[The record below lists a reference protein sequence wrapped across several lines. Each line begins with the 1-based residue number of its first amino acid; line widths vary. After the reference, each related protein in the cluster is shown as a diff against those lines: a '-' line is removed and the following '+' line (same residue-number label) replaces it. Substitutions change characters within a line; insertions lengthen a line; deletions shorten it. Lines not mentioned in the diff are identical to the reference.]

1 MTDRIVIIGAGHVG
15 SHVGSALLARGLC
28 GELAY
33 IDTDRG
39 KARAQA
45 DDLQD
50 MASFTRR
57 GARVWA
63 GDYRDL
69 AGAGLAV
76 VCASGPICKEDRL
89 EELAESVKVMDQ
101 ILPGLG
107 GSGFSGILLVITN
120 PVDLV
125 ARYLAERLSLP
136 RGRVIGSGTTLD
148 TARQVRVLARRTGT
162 AQRSIQGMVIGE
174 HGESQVCCWSQVSAG
189 GVPVSRLMEREP
201 GWQGLDLAAIG
212 DAGRQGGWDILCGKG
227 STEFGI
233 GWAAAEIIE
242 AVLRDEKRVLP
253 VSAPVEEDGLFI
265 SLPCV
270 LGRNGVE
277 RVLRPALA
285 PEEQAKFEA
294 SQARLREYWGTIPQ
308 G

>member
-33 IDTDRG
+33 IDTDQG

-57 GARVWA
+57 SVRVWA

-107 GSGFSGILLVITN
+107 GSGFSGILSR
-120 PVDLV
+120 
-125 ARYLAERLSLP
+125 AWRLF
-136 RGRVIGSGTTLD
+136 RVSDSSSGFSSPS
-148 TARQVRVLARRTGT
+148 TA
-162 AQRSIQGMVIGE
+162 S
-174 HGESQVCCWSQVSAG
+174 SSA
-189 GVPVSRLMEREP
+189 
-201 GWQGLDLAAIG
+201 A
-212 DAGRQGGWDILCGKG
+212 
-227 STEFGI
+227 
-233 GWAAAEIIE
+233 
-242 AVLRDEKRVLP
+242 
-253 VSAPVEEDGLFI
+253 SA
-265 SLPCV
+265 
-270 LGRNGVE
+270 
-277 RVLRPALA
+277 
-285 PEEQAKFEA
+285 K
-294 SQARLREYWGTIPQ
+294 
-308 G
+308 